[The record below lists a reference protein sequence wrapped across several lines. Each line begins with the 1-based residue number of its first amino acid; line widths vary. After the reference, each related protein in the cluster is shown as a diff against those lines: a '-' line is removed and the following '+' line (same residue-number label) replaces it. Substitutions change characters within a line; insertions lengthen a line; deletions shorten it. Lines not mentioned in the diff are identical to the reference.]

1 MIARRSKTIMRTQDI
16 AYIALL
22 GALTAVLGLIPTV
35 HLVGGQVP
43 ISAQSL
49 GPMLAGSI
57 LGARRGAASQLLVL
71 LIVASGLPILAGG
84 RGGLGVFAGPT
95 AGFLVAFPVAAF
107 VIGLFAERLWRRMT
121 FVKLLAINI
130 VGGIVIVYAFG
141 IPGWALVSGKPILDI
156 AWFCLF
162 FLPGDVAKVAIASA
176 VGMFVKRGY
185 PLI

>member
-1 MIARRSKTIMRTQDI
+1 MRTQDI
-16 AYIALL
+16 AYIALF
-22 GALTAVLGLIPTV
+22 GALTAVLGLVPTF

-84 RGGLGVFAGPT
+84 RGGLGVFVGPT

-107 VIGLFAERLWRRMT
+107 IIGLFVERLWHRLN

-130 VGGIVIVYAFG
+130 VGGIVVIYALG
-141 IPGWALVSGKPILDI
+141 IPVWALVAGKPVTQV
-156 AWFCLF
+156 AWLCVF
-162 FLPGDVAKVAIASA
+162 FLPGDAIKVAIATA

>member
-1 MIARRSKTIMRTQDI
+1 MRTQDI
-16 AYIALL
+16 AYIALF

-35 HLVGGQVP
+35 YLAGGQVP

-49 GPMLAGSI
+49 GPMLAGSV
-57 LGARRGAASQLLVL
+57 LGARRGAASQLLLL

-84 RGGLGVFAGPT
+84 RGGLGVFVGPT
-95 AGFLVAFPVAAF
+95 AGFLIAFPIAAF
-107 VIGLFAERLWRRMT
+107 VIGLFAERLWQRLT

-130 VGGIVIVYAFG
+130 VGGIIVVYAFG
-141 IPGWALVSGKPILDI
+141 IPGWAFAAGKPVTDV
-156 AWFCLF
+156 AWLCAV
-162 FLPGDVAKVAIASA
+162 FLPGDAIKVAIASA